1 MCLKPEN
8 VMERETAQDEM
19 LGALVELLDI
29 DDAYV
34 RFPGVWVRLDQ
45 VGFQVSLGIV

>member
-8 VMERETAQDEM
+8 VMERETAQDKM

-34 RFPGVWVRLDQ
+34 RQRSKVENDAGD
-45 VGFQVSLGIV
+45 